1 MKLIRH
7 GSLEKEKTG
16 IVLNDKYYDTSAF
29 GQDYN
34 EAFFADGGLEKLQQ
48 FVEQHKAPGGGT
60 RLPQVPA
67 GAPLGSPV
75 ARPSKIVCIGLHYA
89 DHPKETG
96 ATPPPQPRTFL
107 KTHNAPLG
115 ASEDNMIPQNLPK
128 K

>member
-67 GAPLGSPV
+67 GARLGSPG
-75 ARPSKIVCIGLHYA
+75 ARPSTIACIRRDSA
-89 DHPKETG
+89 DHAQERG
-96 ATPPPQPRTFL
+96 GPPPPGRPIFFKYTTRL
-107 KTHNAPLG
+107 CRAG
-115 ASEDNMIPQNLPK
+115 EDMTA
-128 K
+128 

>member
-67 GAPLGSPV
+67 GPPLGSPGG
-75 ARPSKIVCIGLHYA
+75 RPSQIGSIVLKYA
-89 DHPKETG
+89 DHTKETG
-96 ATPPPQPRTFL
+96 GPPPPRPSSFL
-107 KTHNAPLG
+107 QSHTPH
-115 ASEDNMIPQNLPK
+115 
-128 K
+128 

>member
-67 GAPLGSPV
+67 GARIGFPL
-75 ARPSKIVCIGLHYA
+75 AHPSKIVFFVVIYVNP
-89 DHPKETG
+89 PKETV
-96 ATPPPQPRTFL
+96 ATPPPRAVFFL
-107 KTHNAPLG
+107 
-115 ASEDNMIPQNLPK
+115 
-128 K
+128 

>member
-67 GAPLGSPV
+67 GAPP
-75 ARPSKIVCIGLHYA
+75 GL
-89 DHPKETG
+89 PG
-96 ATPPPQPRTFL
+96 RPPPTQTCFGGDNRDPRQEDGG
-107 KTHNAPLG
+107 APPRH
-115 ASEDNMIPQNLPK
+115 A
-128 K
+128 

>member
-67 GAPLGSPV
+67 GAPLGFPG
-75 ARPSKIVCIGLHYA
+75 ARPSKIVCIGLDYA
-89 DHPKETG
+89 KHPKETG
-96 ATPPPQPRTFL
+96 ATPPPEPAIFL
-107 KTHNAPLG
+107 KTTTALSGP
-115 ASEDNMIPQNLPK
+115 AADIMIPTNTPK
-128 K
+128 